1 MLPSSSLFEEMKDGV
16 VPEGDFKTGMCG
28 AEAPVGDFMVLSA
41 DMVTDCDEARVDGG
55 LATGTVDSEMETF
68 LTDVVLV
75 WVQDFGVCTVGC
87 FVSALAIGAVLRLV
101 DNPNVVTYFGLGV
114 GAGAGAG
121 FPNGGGKGVYLVA
134 EVACLDSWVML
145 GVDFDAGVG
154 AWVGLAAGVW
164 VGSVL
169 VTAAVS
175 GVGMIGGGEVSD
187 VGMKMDVEMGV
198 GSALGAVMSLDIVAG
213 LISGLDL
220 GDGAG

>member
-145 GVDFDAGVG
+145 GVDFNAGVG

-175 GVGMIGGGEVSD
+175 GVRMIGGGEVSD

-198 GSALGAVMSLDIVAG
+198 GSVLGAVMSLDIVAG